1 MYLNARIA
9 FIRNLSVAL
18 LNGAVTLVILLI
30 APMGLAGVITNT
42 ILVMLGSFGNATLA
56 DTIVR
61 FLQNSPTRQQTAT
74 LDTPNDNRPLPRQS
88 EHDRF

>member
-1 MYLNARIA
+1 
-9 FIRNLSVAL
+9 
-18 LNGAVTLVILLI
+18 
-30 APMGLAGVITNT
+30 
-42 ILVMLGSFGNATLA
+42 MLGSFGNATLA